1 MCRNGDQ
8 LPAELE
14 NFSLFSDILISWRV
28 KVPHFCV
35 NRPLTVIDATYDL
48 QSIVS
53 HYFEQGFVVI
63 PSHYFL
69 ALTGK
74 WPKRPQAPLQSLGG
88 RASSRLDP
96 DSTRVSQGYHRQK
109 LHSIREEMDEEDQGI
124 SCEFTN
130 ALEGEGNGT
139 ESDGD
144 LDMYEWDET
153 TLHEHFLSDQYV
165 SSPIYDLI
173 HSIRS

>member
-1 MCRNGDQ
+1 
-8 LPAELE
+8 
-14 NFSLFSDILISWRV
+14 
-28 KVPHFCV
+28 
-35 NRPLTVIDATYDL
+35 
-48 QSIVS
+48 VS
-53 HYFEQGFVVI
+53 HSFEQGFVVI
-63 PSHYFL
+63 QSHYFRL
-69 ALTGK
+69 ALK
-74 WPKRPQAPLQSLGG
+74 WPERPQAPLESLGG
-88 RASSRLDP
+88 RPSARLDP
-96 DSTRVSQGYHRQK
+96 DNTRISQGYHRQK
-109 LHSIREEMDEEDQGI
+109 LHPIREEMDEEDQGI

-165 SSPIYDLI
+165 PSPIHDLI